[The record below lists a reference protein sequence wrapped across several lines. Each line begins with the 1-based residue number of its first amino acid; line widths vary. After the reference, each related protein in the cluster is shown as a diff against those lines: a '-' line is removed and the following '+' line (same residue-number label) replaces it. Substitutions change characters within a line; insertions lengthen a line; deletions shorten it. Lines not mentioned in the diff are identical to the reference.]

1 MAMATQ
7 PAKKSYFFSKG
18 DADVFNTIK
27 GAWQRNFI
35 SLEKYKD
42 NIADARYGGKIVF
55 LFKLMLNVLAA
66 ISIVVFGSIITA
78 IVSLLNI
85 IIVLVLMV
93 VVYIGFS
100 IIWLVDRIYLVRKKI
115 FTACHECKEKSLIP
129 TYICPK
135 CK

>member
-18 DADVFNTIK
+18 YSDVFNTIK

-93 VVYIGFS
+93 AVYIGF
-100 IIWLVDRIYLVRKKI
+100 
-115 FTACHECKEKSLIP
+115 
-129 TYICPK
+129 
-135 CK
+135 

>member
-1 MAMATQ
+1 
-7 PAKKSYFFSKG
+7 
-18 DADVFNTIK
+18 
-27 GAWQRNFI
+27 
-35 SLEKYKD
+35 
-42 NIADARYGGKIVF
+42 
-55 LFKLMLNVLAA
+55 VLAA

-135 CK
+135 CGAKHTNLTPGVYGILKRTCVGEDPNSYCGEKLPTTFFNGRRNLKAICPHCSTSLSDR